1 MALLAIL
8 AGLPI
13 APLIASRNELVGRV
27 APPETAT
34 EAFTWPLT
42 ALVAG
47 VALGAA
53 TSGALVESW
62 SWTGAVLLAVAVGA
76 AGAAVIVTRRATLRV
91 PTAVAAGP

>member
-13 APLIASRNELVGRV
+13 APLIASRNQLVDRV
-27 APPETAT
+27 ALPGTAT

-47 VALGAA
+47 VALGAGTA
-53 TSGALVESW
+53 GSVIEASSW
-62 SWTGAVLLAVAVGA
+62 SAGVVVAIAVAV
-76 AGAAVIVTRRATLRV
+76 AGAAVVGARRGTLAQPVESRAWV
-91 PTAVAAGP
+91 